1 MSSHPALIV
10 GEPATRRPEP
20 SDRAWLVAMV
30 AVAAVQ
36 LGFWFVL
43 WRVGVTGAPLIALYD
58 TVAIIGL
65 ALALVPFFLRYL
77 FLIYREGEPSPGK
90 KIVRDLDP
98 SRVGAVLVATLL
110 TPVTAGA
117 FSSLKAAIPLAVP
130 FYLDGPLSGFER
142 ALFGT
147 DAWRIS
153 HAILGWATPLIDRFY
168 LSWLP
173 VMLIAFNLVL
183 LSRPSALKTR
193 SLIAYLLMWP
203 AVGTLGSYLLSS
215 AGPIF
220 HDALFGGH
228 SGLLNALQREGAT
241 GTLFAY
247 QHLWNAYAHRFETL
261 GGGISA
267 MPSMHIAMACWL
279 AMTIRAA
286 FPRFQWVGWTY
297 LALIWIGSIHLGWHY
312 ASDGAVGV
320 AAALLVWRVAGRN
333 AAAQHQHRITP
344 IEPPIPSIR

>member
-1 MSSHPALIV
+1 MFQPAVTLAQPV
-10 GEPATRRPEP
+10 VREP
-20 SDRAWLVAMV
+20 SDRDWLVAMV
-30 AVAAVQ
+30 AVAVVQ
-36 LGFWFVL
+36 LGCWFVL
-43 WRVGVTGAPLIALYD
+43 WKSGISGVPLISLYD
-58 TVAIIGL
+58 EIAVIGL
-65 ALALVPFFLRYL
+65 ALASIPFFLGYL
-77 FLIYREGEPSPGK
+77 FRIYREGETSPGK
-90 KIVRDLDP
+90 RILRDLD
-98 SRVGAVLVATLL
+98 SRRLVAVLVATLL
-110 TPVTAGA
+110 APITAGA
-117 FSSLKAAIPLAVP
+117 FSSLKAAIPLVVP
-130 FYLDGPLSGFER
+130 FYMDGPLSGFER

-147 DAWRIS
+147 DAWRLS
-153 HAILGWATPLIDRFY
+153 HAALGWATPLIDRFY

-228 SGLLNALQREGAT
+228 SGLLDALQREGAT

-247 QHLWNAYAHRFETL
+247 RHLWNAYAHRFETL

-279 AMTIRAA
+279 AMTLRAA
-286 FPRFQWVGWTY
+286 FPRFQWAGWTY
-297 LALIWIGSIHLGWHY
+297 LALIWIGSVHLGWHY
-312 ASDGAVGV
+312 ASDGVVGIV
-320 AAALLVWRVAGRN
+320 GALLVWRAAGNLRRVADESSVNSQRELPL
-333 AAAQHQHRITP
+333 R
-344 IEPPIPSIR
+344 E